1 MQHPGEVVLRSA
13 VGILST
19 SLGGLELVFRSLL
32 SAEPWLNDPIVVPMP
47 WRQDSSESVVDWTGK
62 PKRPLKIGILHN
74 DGVAT
79 PHPPIQRGIKMVEDA
94 LKRAGHTVFAWK
106 PPSVDN
112 MALNHILMCTSDG
125 NVDIH
130 NQLARSGEPLIEIT
144 RPLLGKRDPMPIVE
158 FEAKTLEAID
168 FADRYNQ
175 YWNSTG
181 QDDGECAMH
190 PPSE

>member
-1 MQHPGEVVLRSA
+1 MVHRSS

-32 SAEPWLNDPIVVPMP
+32 SAEPWLNDPVVVPMP
-47 WRQDSSESVVDWTGK
+47 WRQNFTDSILDWAGK

-74 DGVAT
+74 DGVVT

-94 LKRAGHTVFAWK
+94 LKRAGHTVFAWE
-106 PPSVDN
+106 PPSVEDL
-112 MALNHILMCTSDG
+112 ALDHILMCTSDG
-125 NVDIH
+125 NQGIH
-130 NQLARSGEPLIEIT
+130 DHLARSDEPLIEVT
-144 RPLLGKRDPMPIVE
+144 RPLLGARDPMPIVE
-158 FEAKTLEAID
+158 FEGKTLRAID

-181 QDDGECAMH
+181 QEDGKWFDA
-190 PPSE
+190 SRWGLKY